1 MKINNFKYEN
11 ADKDGDIR
19 VEGEVTI
26 ENNSDFDI
34 ELVKGSVIIVNE
46 NNVTVA
52 GTDIDDDGVF
62 IAAKDSGDIDPFGWM
77 NLYKQ
82 HFGSGTGSDAK
93 AYISVTTYRREFVK
107 IGSLDVPAKAGDLTE
122 IKKVVSL
129 GGAAECIGV
138 SCLRKKDTDQGE
150 MDLNI
155 QAGIR
160 NTSDDYIARAQ
171 VTVKAMDQ
179 RDAQVDDNVDYEAI
193 PAKSGHTFEPSFWG
207 LKPGKMKNGSF
218 SITASVFLPV
228 ESFSLEA
235 EPTLSDD

>member
-1 MKINNFKYEN
+1 MKINKFTYEN

-52 GTDIDDDGVF
+52 GADIDDDNVF

-77 NLYKQ
+77 GLYKQ
-82 HFGSGTGSDAK
+82 HFESGTGSDAK

-138 SCLRKKDTDQGE
+138 SCLRKKDDDDGE
-150 MDLNI
+150 MDISI

-160 NTSDDYIARAQ
+160 NTSDNYIARAQ
-171 VTVKAMDQ
+171 ITVKAMDQ

-193 PAKSGHTFEPSFWG
+193 PAKSGHTFEPSFYG

-235 EPTLSDD
+235 EPTLSYD

>member
-11 ADKDGDIR
+11 PDKDGDIR

-52 GTDIDDDGVF
+52 GTNIDDDGVF

-77 NLYKQ
+77 NLHKQ
-82 HFGSGTGSDAK
+82 HFESGTGSDAK

-138 SCLRKKDTDQGE
+138 SCLRKKDTDEGE
-150 MDLNI
+150 MDLSI

-179 RDAQVDDNVDYEAI
+179 RDAQVDDNVSYEAI

>member
-1 MKINNFKYEN
+1 MKINNFTYEN
-11 ADKDGDIR
+11 PDKDGEIR
-19 VEGEVTI
+19 VEGELTL
-26 ENNSDFDI
+26 ENSSDFDV

-46 NNVTVA
+46 NNVTV
-52 GTDIDDDGVF
+52 GGNEIDDDNIF
-62 IAAKDSGDIDPFGWM
+62 IAAKDSGDLDPFGWM
-77 NLYKQ
+77 SLQKE
-82 HFGSGTGSDAK
+82 HFSSGSGADAK

-107 IGSLDVPAKAGDLTE
+107 IGTLDVPAKAGDLTE
-122 IKKVVSL
+122 IKKVISL

-138 SCLRKKDTDQGE
+138 SCLRKKDDDGD
-150 MDLNI
+150 MSLSI

-160 NTSDDYIARAQ
+160 NTSDSFIARAQ

-179 RDAQVDDNVDYEAI
+179 RDAQIDDTVIYEAI

-228 ESFSLEA
+228 ESFSVEA
-235 EPTLSDD
+235 EPTLSDN